1 MELGYAIT
9 IPTFVLLDAN
19 LSPMERLLYGVLVG
33 YTNQDGYCLETNEVL
48 ASHMRT
54 RIDGVLKQA
63 SVDVV
68 AKMLV
73 NLSDLG
79 YIQMEDFEGN
89 RAIVVNLQKRKV
101 EIKLKAKP
109 IVKKSVDVDEMAKRV
124 LEYLS
129 QSSIVRGYRKV
140 AYKPTEANLK
150 NIRGRIQDYF
160 GEDIY
165 EQCIGIINVK
175 FQDQYFIDNPKYLN
189 PETLFRPSNFE
200 RYLNEAMQIKDVHK
214 KIVVKHG
221 MANPRSVEK
230 EEVEVA
236 KF

>member
-19 LSPMERLLYGVLVG
+19 LSPLERLLFGILVG

-63 SVDVV
+63 SQDVV
-68 AKMLV
+68 AKMLL
-73 NLSDLG
+73 NL
-79 YIQMEDFEGN
+79 MEREYVQIEELNGN
-89 RAIVVNLQKRKV
+89 RAIVVNLQKQKV

-109 IVKKSVDVDEMAKRV
+109 IAKKSLDVEDIAKRV

-129 QSSIVRGYRKV
+129 QACLVRGYRKV

-160 GEDIY
+160 GDDIY
-165 EQCIGIINVK
+165 EQCIGVINVK

-214 KIVVKHG
+214 KIVAKHG
-221 MANPRSVEK
+221 MANPRSVDQ

>member
-19 LSPMERLLYGVLVG
+19 LSPLERLLFGILVG

-63 SVDVV
+63 SQDVV
-68 AKMLV
+68 AKMLI
-73 NLSDLG
+73 NL
-79 YIQMEDFEGN
+79 MEREYVQIEELNGN
-89 RAIVVNLQKRKV
+89 RAIVVNLQKQKV

-109 IVKKSVDVDEMAKRV
+109 IAKKSLDVEDIAKRV

-129 QSSIVRGYRKV
+129 QACLVRGYRKV

-160 GEDIY
+160 GDDIY
-165 EQCIGIINVK
+165 EQCIGVINVK

-214 KIVVKHG
+214 KIVAKHG
-221 MANPRSVEK
+221 MANPRSVDQ